1 MLIKR
6 LCIQVIATLVVA
18 VGLSVQPA
26 HAGTMV
32 VYSCHTPSGR
42 TVGTDGWTLSA
53 DNAVPRAGVRDSCA
67 DGPTGALR
75 LEIERDG
82 AHVDGSQEL
91 SWTFRSADA
100 TTISEFKAWVCGRA
114 FSFWALARFRWQA
127 PVGEPKSMIVYK
139 SPDGAPDTMGC
150 QGSRPWWS
158 SSANLVR
165 ASEFASS
172 WLEMTAGCG
181 GICDVEPKVAATME
195 LGAFA
200 ASISDASP
208 PTAVAPTGP
217 VVSDQVHTGV
227 ETIRFSV
234 TDKGVGVFRLLGE
247 VRPHHEGPWLQFA
260 ESILGG
266 SSCRPLGETG
276 YLYEFSS
283 PQPCPTAVGDASLS
297 MDNTRLGVG
306 SHDFRVVAE
315 DAAGNRT
322 LVWQSDAYEIGT
334 NAEGTARANPRPAQ
348 LKITAPGTRR
358 QRSAKAFQL
367 RGSLVDADSNA
378 IGGAL
383 VVVESRGYLPK
394 SNAPFGGWET
404 VGTAV
409 TDARGAYRLQV
420 PRGPSRTLRVSYTA
434 PSSEGAS
441 AVALVDVVVPAQITA
456 RARHA
461 RVRNG
466 KSVVFDGRVAGP
478 IPQGG
483 LLVSLEAREPGRW
496 VPVATTR
503 RRVRTSRSGRFSLRY
518 RFRRTFSA
526 TTYRFRVVA
535 DEDSAFPYAR
545 GASRSLTVRV
555 RP

>member
-1 MLIKR
+1 VLMKR
-6 LCIQVIATLVVA
+6 LCIQVIIVVFLA
-18 VGLSVQPA
+18 GASSAQPA
-26 HAGTMV
+26 LAGTMV
-32 VYSCHTPSGR
+32 LYSCHTPSGR
-42 TVGTDGWTLSA
+42 SVGSDGWTLSA
-53 DNAVPRAGVRDSCA
+53 DNAVLRAGVRDSCA
-67 DGPTGALR
+67 GGRTGALR

-82 AHVDGSQEL
+82 AHVDGSQEV

-100 TTISEFKAWVCGRA
+100 TTISEFRAWVCGRA
-114 FSFWALARFRWQA
+114 FSFWAFARFRWQA

-139 SPDGAPDTMGC
+139 SPEGAADTMGC
-150 QGSRPWWS
+150 QGSAPWWS
-158 SSANLVR
+158 SSTNLVR
-165 ASEFASS
+165 ASEFTSS
-172 WLEMTAGCG
+172 WLEMTAGCA
-181 GICDVEPKVAATME
+181 GICEVEPRVAATME

-200 ASISDASP
+200 ASIEDAAP
-208 PTAVAPTGP
+208 PAAGAPTGP
-217 VVSDQVHTGV
+217 VVSNQVHRGV
-227 ETIRFSV
+227 ETIGFPV
-234 TDKGVGVFRLLGE
+234 TDKGVGAFRLLGE

-266 SSCRPLGETG
+266 SACRPLGETG
-276 YLYEFSS
+276 YLYEFAS
-283 PQPCPTAVGDASLS
+283 PQPCPTAMGDASLA

-306 SHDFRVVAE
+306 GHDFRVVVE

-322 LVWQSDAYEIGT
+322 VVWESDDYEIGPT
-334 NAEGTARANPRPAQ
+334 AEVTPRAIVRPAQ
-348 LKITAPGTRR
+348 LKITAPSSRK

-367 RGSLVDADSNA
+367 RGILVDADSNS
-378 IGGAL
+378 IGGAV

-394 SNAPFGGWET
+394 GNAPLGGWEA
-404 VGTAV
+404 VGTTV

-420 PRGPSRTLRVSYTA
+420 PSGPSRTLRVSYTA
-434 PSSEGAS
+434 PSSEGPS
-441 AVALVDVVVPAQITA
+441 AVALVDVVVPAQINA
-456 RARHA
+456 RARRT

-466 KSVVFDGRVAGP
+466 KSVVFEGRVAGP

-503 RRVRTSRSGRFSLRY
+503 RRVRTSPSGRFSLSY
-518 RFRRTFSA
+518 RFRRTFSP

-545 GASRSLTVRV
+545 GTSRSLTVHV